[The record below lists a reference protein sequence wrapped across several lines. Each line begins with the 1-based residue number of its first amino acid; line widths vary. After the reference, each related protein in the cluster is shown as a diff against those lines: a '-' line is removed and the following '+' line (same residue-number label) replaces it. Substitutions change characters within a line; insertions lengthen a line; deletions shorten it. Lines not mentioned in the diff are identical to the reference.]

1 MITNIILIIG
11 GLIVIL
17 AAGVPLVASLGM
29 IAVAYIVIVIKDPSF
44 LIIVAQNMFSSS
56 NSFVFM
62 AIPLFILAGDIMYQG
77 KLSTVLLDLVGISAK
92 KRKGGYAYIT
102 TLGCMLFGA
111 VSGSGPATAA
121 AIGGSTAM
129 DMERE
134 GYDRAFSAQVIAL
147 SGPLGILIPPSIQM
161 VVYGAATGAS
171 VGKLFLSGIGPGLL
185 LGLVL
190 LVWEHFV
197 CVKRNYGV
205 IVNNKLTI
213 RELTK
218 KTINAIPALLVPV
231 IILGGI
237 YSGLFTPTEA
247 AVITCV
253 YSLIIVLFVWK
264 SLTIKALPK
273 LILKSAIAG
282 GAIMLLVAAIGPFSW
297 VLAAEQLPQMVT
309 QFFVKNVH
317 NPAVFLL
324 IVNVILIIGG
334 CLTSGS
340 SLTLLLA
347 PFLVPVAQAMHID
360 LIHFGAIFATNLALG
375 MVTPPVGAT
384 LFVAVRVCN
393 TTLDK
398 FLKGIWVPILLWAGA
413 LMIVTY
419 VPFISIGL
427 VKLFF
432 R

>member
-324 IVNVILIIGG
+324 IVNVILLLGL
-334 CLTSGS
+334 CTLTSS
-340 SLTLLLA
+340 ILVLYLQPALHLAWSLHLSEQRCL
-347 PFLVPVAQAMHID
+347 
-360 LIHFGAIFATNLALG
+360 
-375 MVTPPVGAT
+375 
-384 LFVAVRVCN
+384 
-393 TTLDK
+393 
-398 FLKGIWVPILLWAGA
+398 
-413 LMIVTY
+413 
-419 VPFISIGL
+419 
-427 VKLFF
+427 
-432 R
+432 